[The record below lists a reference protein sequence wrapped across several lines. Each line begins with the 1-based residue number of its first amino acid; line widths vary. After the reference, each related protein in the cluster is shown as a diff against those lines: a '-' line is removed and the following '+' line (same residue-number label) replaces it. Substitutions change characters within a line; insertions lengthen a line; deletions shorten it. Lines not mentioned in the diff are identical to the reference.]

1 MSETLASSTLRRG
14 PFFGLTLY
22 LIPIGVAINFVGGQL
37 ALLLKLP
44 VYLDAIGTILVGAI
58 CGPWAGMLTGFLS
71 NAVNAITSPPTF
83 AYVLCSLGFGLLAGL
98 LGKRGW
104 FRSWWKTLIS
114 ALGFAIIGGIGGA
127 CIAIVLFDGLAVG
140 GAGIVVGGLTALGM
154 DTSTANFVAQFPLD
168 LIDKIPSTLIVYLV
182 IKGLPRRILA
192 KVPLGHVYL
201 DPPRPPSPEK
211 A

>member
-1 MSETLASSTLRRG
+1 MSENPIVPVRKRG
-14 PFFGLTLY
+14 PFSGLTLY

-83 AYVLCSLGFGLLAGL
+83 AYVLCSLGFGLLAGI
-98 LGKRGW
+98 LGKYGW

-114 ALGFAIIGGIGGA
+114 ALGFAVIGGIGGA
-127 CIAIVLFDGLAVG
+127 CIAIVFFDGLAVG
-140 GAGIVVGGLTALGM
+140 GAGIVVGALTALGL

-168 LIDKIPSTLIVYLV
+168 LIDKIPSALIVYFV
-182 IKGLPRRILA
+182 IKGLPRRIKA
-192 KVPLGHVYL
+192 KVPLGYVYL
-201 DPPRPPSPEK
+201 DAPKAGSPEK